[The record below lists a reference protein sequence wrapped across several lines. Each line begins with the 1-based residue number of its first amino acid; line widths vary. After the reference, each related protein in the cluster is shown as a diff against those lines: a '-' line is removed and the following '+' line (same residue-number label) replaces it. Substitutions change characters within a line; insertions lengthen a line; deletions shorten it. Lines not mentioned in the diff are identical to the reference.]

1 MPISVGDGFTVGND
15 QPVDARFTLANS
27 TERFSLATDN
37 VFEGLTVYQTGSGV
51 EGYFILT
58 DLSNYANIN
67 GWTEIP
73 LGPGASGSSGTSGT
87 SGENGA
93 DGTSGSSG
101 TSGLSGSSGTS
112 GTSGS
117 SGTSGTSGSSG
128 TSGTSGSS
136 GTSGTSGSS
145 GTSGTSGSSG
155 TSGTSGSS
163 GTSGENGA
171 DGANGTSGTSGTSGS
186 SGTSGTSGSSGTSG
200 ENGAD
205 GANGTSGTSGT
216 SGSSGTSGTSGSSGT
231 SGENGADGAN
241 GTSGT
246 SGTSGSSGTS
256 GENGADG
263 TSGTSGSSGLL
274 NLTGTT
280 QDGVITYDG
289 TGGGVVNANLNFD
302 GTLLDITGEVTISDT
317 IEVPNM
323 PTGVD
328 NSVVIKDSDNVLK
341 TDEIDSRVWGSALVD
356 ASNGVNN
363 RIATFTDSN
372 SIDGDANF
380 TFDGTDAILS
390 GILAASTIK
399 ITPQGASSAG
409 TYGPGSR
416 IFYTS
421 VTSPDPISA
430 GYVYYYNSAAWG
442 SADADN
448 ESTSKGWM
456 AVATAAAAAGD
467 PSDGMLLE
475 GPVYMATDPGGSA
488 GDPVYLSTAV
498 GRLTST
504 QPGTGK
510 IVRIMGYKISTNV
523 VYFNPSPDYI
533 KKA

>member
-27 TERFSLATDN
+27 TERFSLAADN

-136 GTSGTSGSS
+136 GTSGTSGS
-145 GTSGTSGSSG
+145 
-155 TSGTSGSS
+155 
-163 GTSGENGA
+163 
-171 DGANGTSGTSGTSGS
+171 
-186 SGTSGTSGSSGTSG
+186 
-200 ENGAD
+200 
-205 GANGTSGTSGT
+205 SGTSGT

-488 GDPVYLSTAV
+488 GDPVYLSTAA

-504 QPGTGK
+504 QPGSGT
-510 IVRIMGYKISTNV
+510 IVRIMGYQISTNV
-523 VYFNPSPDYI
+523 VYFNPSPDWI

>member
-186 SGTSGTSGSSGTSG
+186 SGTSG
-200 ENGAD
+200 
-205 GANGTSGTSGT
+205 
-216 SGSSGTSGTSGSSGT
+216 
-231 SGENGADGAN
+231 
-241 GTSGT
+241 
-246 SGTSGSSGTS
+246 
-256 GENGADG
+256 ENGADG

-341 TDEIDSRVWGSALVD
+341 TDEIDSRVWAGSLI
-356 ASNGVNN
+356 SLEPTGGGGSGQY
-363 RIATFTDSN
+363 RIPTFTSTVN
-372 SIDGDANF
+372 TITGSGNF
-380 TFDGTDAILS
+380 TFDGTEAILS

-399 ITPQGASSAG
+399 ITSQGASSAG
-409 TYGPGSR
+409 AYGPGSR
-416 IFYTS
+416 ILYDNVS
-421 VTSPDPISA
+421 SPDPISA